1 MLRRALGSDAVAIVD
16 ASGMGRWAGG
26 SRGCGWWRGSGGN
39 WLEGN
44 GAWVMGF
51 AVVATVVAVIVEATT
66 FVGSRASVGRSGS
79 DSGGGVHG
87 VVKTLELGEFLGK

>member
-1 MLRRALGSDAVAIVD
+1 MLGRALGSDTVAIVD
-16 ASGMGRWAGG
+16 ASGKGRWARG
-26 SRGCGWWRGSGGN
+26 SGGCGWWRGSGGN

-51 AVVATVVAVIVEATT
+51 AVVGTVVAVVVEATT

-79 DSGGGVHG
+79 GSGGGVHG
-87 VVKTLELGEFLGK
+87 VMETLELGEFLGE